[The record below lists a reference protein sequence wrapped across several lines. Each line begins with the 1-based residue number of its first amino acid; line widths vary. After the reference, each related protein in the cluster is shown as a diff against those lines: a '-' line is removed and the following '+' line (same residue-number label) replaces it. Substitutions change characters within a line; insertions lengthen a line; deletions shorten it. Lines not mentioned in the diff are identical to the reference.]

1 MSWLGLLMIG
11 RSWGR
16 AREGPGRYKMTQQSL
31 LPKFGKPRDD
41 DRPLSDANRKAAPQ
55 PDGSVSARVRE
66 NTVNDRIDMSIVDLE
81 IPAVRPATPLSPP
94 PAFPSGRWT
103 VFQKPFFR
111 TPKPEVSAAPVQGEL
126 SLDAVTPVR
135 NDLSDSDL
143 EVVGTG
149 RVEPV
154 SPESPALDDLVWR
167 HQKSQLFSASKV

>member
-1 MSWLGLLMIG
+1 
-11 RSWGR
+11 
-16 AREGPGRYKMTQQSL
+16 
-31 LPKFGKPRDD
+31 
-41 DRPLSDANRKAAPQ
+41 
-55 PDGSVSARVRE
+55 
-66 NTVNDRIDMSIVDLE
+66 MSIVDLE
-81 IPAVRPATPLSPP
+81 IPAVRPATTLSPQ

-126 SLDAVTPVR
+126 SLDTVTPVR